1 MIERSTYSEQTVVY
15 IKNKILRGE
24 LKSGDRIKESD
35 LAEELKI
42 SRAPIR
48 EALLTLTQEGLI
60 ESKTRISRVIVS
72 LTSKQIMDSY
82 IVGGVLE
89 GFAVAQ
95 SIHKFSADDFEQLE
109 KIVEKMRKY
118 AEAPKKLAELS
129 RLDHAF
135 HDAMFVHVDNQLLVD
150 FSLRS
155 YRGAVQFLLC
165 RKWRETFTPESIYER
180 HAALLDILKEGDPVT
195 VERAIRA
202 HYNDTGDV
210 MSQFGSDRL
219 GTE

>member
-1 MIERSTYSEQTVVY
+1 M
-15 IKNKILRGE
+15 RGE

-60 ESKTRISRVIVS
+60 ESKTRVSRAVVS

-95 SIHKFSADDFEQLE
+95 SLE
-109 KIVEKMRKY
+109 KFTDSDFNKLEKLVEKMRSY

-129 RLDHAF
+129 KLDHAF
-135 HDAMFVHVDNQLLVD
+135 HDAMFAHVDNQLLVD

-155 YRGAVQFLLC
+155 YRGAVQFLLF
-165 RKWRETFTPESIYER
+165 RRWKETFTPESIYER
-180 HAALLDILKEGDPVT
+180 HAELLDLLKEGDAVK
-195 VERAIRA
+195 VEQAVRA
-202 HYNDTGDV
+202 HYNETGEI
-210 MSQFGSDRL
+210 MSQFGSDKQ
-219 GTE
+219 GND